1 MHVITTL
8 RDLQS
13 VLAEKITE
21 MRQRHALI
29 DKLEWKLDEKD
40 NMIQLHRIELE
51 KYKPAVKVSIKAA
64 VQANG
69 TDNNTLGRHKRTAI
83 SARIF

>member
-1 MHVITTL
+1 MHIITTF

-21 MRQRHALI
+21 MRQRHVLI
-29 DKLEWKLDEKD
+29 DELEWELDEKD

-51 KYKPAVKVSIKAA
+51 KYKPVVKVSLNAV

-69 TDNNTLGRHKRTAI
+69 TDN
-83 SARIF
+83 S